1 MIDETDLPD
10 GAKPSLAGVIDR
22 VIALADTPKVSVR
35 QIVEGFGTASFLPFL
50 MIAALVVVSPL
61 SGVPFLSTVFGI
73 TIATISLQMLIPGRD
88 HLWLPDA
95 IMRREISADRLIAA
109 LRRIEGPA
117 RWVDS
122 WAAKRLQFLV
132 QPPLS
137 VLPKLVCVLC
147 GAAMPFLE
155 LVPFSSSILASAV
168 VLICLSILARDGLF
182 ALLGILVAGIG
193 FAIPVTVV
201 MAATGE

>member
-1 MIDETDLPD
+1 MTDDADLPD
-10 GAKPSLAGVIDR
+10 GEKLSLAGVIDR
-22 VIALADTPKVSVR
+22 VIAMADTPKVSVR

-50 MIAALVVVSPL
+50 MIAALIVVSPL
-61 SGVPFLSTVFGI
+61 SGVPFLSTVFGL
-73 TIATISLQMLIPGRD
+73 TIATISLQMLVPGRD

-95 IMRREISADRLIAA
+95 IMRREIASDRLIAA

-182 ALLGILVAGIG
+182 ALLGMMVAVIG
-193 FAIPVTVV
+193 FSIPVTLV
-201 MAATGE
+201 MTATGE

>member
-1 MIDETDLPD
+1 
-10 GAKPSLAGVIDR
+10 
-22 VIALADTPKVSVR
+22 
-35 QIVEGFGTASFLPFL
+35 
-50 MIAALVVVSPL
+50 
-61 SGVPFLSTVFGI
+61 
-73 TIATISLQMLIPGRD
+73 
-88 HLWLPDA
+88 
-95 IMRREISADRLIAA
+95 
-109 LRRIEGPA
+109 
-117 RWVDS
+117 
-122 WAAKRLQFLV
+122 V

-168 VLICLSILARDGLF
+168 VLIGLSILARDGLF

-193 FAIPVTVV
+193 FSIPVTVV

>member
-1 MIDETDLPD
+1 MTDDADLPD
-10 GAKPSLAGVIDR
+10 GAKLSLAGVIDR

-50 MIAALVVVSPL
+50 MIAALIVVSPL
-61 SGVPFLSTVFGI
+61 SGVPFLSTVFGL
-73 TIATISLQMLIPGRD
+73 TIATISLQMLVPGRD
-88 HLWLPDA
+88 SLWLPDA
-95 IMRREISADRLIAA
+95 IMRREIASDRLIAA

-122 WAAKRLQFLV
+122 WAARRLQFLV

-182 ALLGILVAGIG
+182 ALLGITVAGLG
-193 FAIPVTVV
+193 FSIPVTVV